1 VFRLCF
7 VVVAGLHF
15 LSPPLKA
22 ASFSRVTTEEPAC
35 GRERSKAQWQRR
47 QVMLGTLLGERS
59 ERRRRVFQ
67 EIALETIEAVLG
79 VSGDDCSRKKT
90 NENETA
96 QN

>member
-1 VFRLCF
+1 
-7 VVVAGLHF
+7 
-15 LSPPLKA
+15 
-22 ASFSRVTTEEPAC
+22 
-35 GRERSKAQWQRR
+35 
-47 QVMLGTLLGERS
+47 MLGALLGERG

-67 EIALETIEAVLG
+67 GIALETIEAVLG